1 MGRGPVRHG
10 QRVFRR
16 LLHDIAARA
25 LCALFSLPACA
36 LDTEGYL
43 RVGSGKADDP
53 KRTCY
58 GLVRDQ
64 GELGAWGSKWK

>member
-64 GELGAWGSKWK
+64 GELGAWGSI